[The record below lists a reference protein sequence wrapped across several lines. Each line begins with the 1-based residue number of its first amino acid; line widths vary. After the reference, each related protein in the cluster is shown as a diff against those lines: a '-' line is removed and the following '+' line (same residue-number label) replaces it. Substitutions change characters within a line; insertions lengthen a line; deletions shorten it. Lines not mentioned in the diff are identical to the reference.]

1 MIRLIKKIPFIS
13 LIKLARRADY
23 KARSDETHKFKK
35 AYADTVRKV
44 AEMLD
49 EHEIFHTLTPERT
62 EGFTSLYLPRQKVMD
77 TAYDL
82 EKADLLLNLRD
93 ATSVKEVQ
101 RLINVDPTFRAL
113 LKIVIKI
120 TIRHNFDVLASILEN
135 LDSALK

>member
-1 MIRLIKKIPFIS
+1 M
-13 LIKLARRADY
+13 
-23 KARSDETHKFKK
+23 
-35 AYADTVRKV
+35 RKV
-44 AEMLD
+44 TEMLD

-77 TAYDL
+77 TAYDP

-120 TIRHNFDVLASILEN
+120 TNRHNFDVLASILEN